1 MQPVLNAV
9 SSGSEPEVHT
19 QQCASLLYSRTK
31 PDQKSQQSFLTLLQ
45 RTLSAARAIVP
56 FYRNWGKNSVGGLT
70 CFYLPDQTALDAC
83 MRRIRLFKLQ
93 TCIKWIQ
100 NLFFFY
106 YLKGETKHKQWMS
119 EEHTYKCKDGIS
131 PLMWGGWG
139 VQITS
144 LILVTLSKKV
154 QASEWPMRPGVFVCT
169 TATLLYL
176 YG

>member
-45 RTLSAARAIVP
+45 RTLSAAQAIVP

-70 CFYLPDQTALDAC
+70 CFYLPDQTAPDAC

-106 YLKGETKHKQWMS
+106 S
-119 EEHTYKCKDGIS
+119 
-131 PLMWGGWG
+131 
-139 VQITS
+139 
-144 LILVTLSKKV
+144 
-154 QASEWPMRPGVFVCT
+154 
-169 TATLLYL
+169 
-176 YG
+176 